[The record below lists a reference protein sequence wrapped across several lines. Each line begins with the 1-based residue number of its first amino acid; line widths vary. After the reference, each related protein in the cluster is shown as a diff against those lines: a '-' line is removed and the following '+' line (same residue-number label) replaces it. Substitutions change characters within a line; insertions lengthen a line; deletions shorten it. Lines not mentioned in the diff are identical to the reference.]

1 MKSAKRLSDELSVS
15 QAALLLLLVSDLD
28 SEEQTLL
35 DLFSALKTEAALVLA
50 EQDKETRDALLSEI
64 GNLLAPYLTN
74 S

>member
-1 MKSAKRLSDELSVS
+1 MKPAKRLSDELSVS

>member
-1 MKSAKRLSDELSVS
+1 MKPSKRLSDELSIS

-35 DLFSALKTEAALVLA
+35 ALFSALKTEAALVLA